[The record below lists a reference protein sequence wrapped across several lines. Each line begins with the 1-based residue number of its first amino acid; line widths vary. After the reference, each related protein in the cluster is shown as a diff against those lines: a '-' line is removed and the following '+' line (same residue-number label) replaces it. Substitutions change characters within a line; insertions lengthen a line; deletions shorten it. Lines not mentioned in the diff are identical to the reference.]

1 MRNNLNIDDFTL
13 GLALNS
19 DDAKNKQCILI
30 YYADYVIHLLEKY
43 IDSNKKYYITVTDR
57 ILRKKAE
64 KMFLEMKNVE
74 IVETEHSCKS
84 IKKGVSYV
92 LDLSNR
98 KNWSKHGLDDIGYS
112 IGKVSVIHAITHG
125 GLVCNI
131 NDSKAR
137 QYFLKEA
144 HVDKIVQCT
153 DKEHI
158 IKRTM
163 KTYFVSIKSQELY
176 RKGKVPSE
184 TKFMTY
190 TRYGGNFKLLKEQ
203 LVDKRVL
210 MGLKNWNPEVI
221 LNRNNDEVFNF
232 MKSNI
237 EKLPIRKIKHTLYNG
252 RHFLQP
258 YTKKGNIS
266 VITREKI
273 SNNKISYGT
282 LKKIKTFSIKD
293 YECYMLKKGDVL
305 VCSNDGH
312 DNIAVFEGE
321 EGTTTID
328 SHVFCIRFKENI
340 NPYYVKLFLQLALGQ
355 RYLTEAKRANMV
367 KDMDLKVLENI
378 LIPIIPMEEQEILVE
393 YFYSIKKSH
402 ENNTDKAKSSIL
414 DIDLNIRDTIF
425 KING

>member
-19 DDAKNKQCILI
+19 DDVKNKQCILI

-43 IDSNKKYYITVTDR
+43 IEANKKYYITVTDR

-64 KMFLEMKNVE
+64 RQFSEMKNVE
-74 IVETEHSCKS
+74 ILETEHSCKS
-84 IKKGVSYV
+84 IKKDVSYV

-98 KNWSKHGLDDIGYS
+98 KDWSKHGLDDIGYS

-144 HVDKIVQCT
+144 YVDKIVQCT

-163 KTYFVSIKSQELY
+163 KTYFVSIKAQELY
-176 RKGKVPSE
+176 RNDNVPNE
-184 TKFMTY
+184 TKFMSY
-190 TRYGGNFKLLKEQ
+190 IRYGKTFKLLKEE
-203 LVDKRVL
+203 LVDKKIL

-221 LNRNNDEVFNF
+221 LNRNNDEIFDF
-232 MKSNI
+232 MKSNT

-266 VITREKI
+266 VITREMV
-273 SNNKISYGT
+273 SNHKISYGT
-282 LKKIKTFSIKD
+282 LKKIKTFNIKD
-293 YECYMLKKGDVL
+293 YEGYMLKKGDVL
-305 VCSNDGH
+305 VCSNGGH

-328 SHVFCIRFKENI
+328 SHIFCIRFKENI

-355 RYLTEAKRANMV
+355 RYLNEAKKANMV

-378 LIPIIPMEEQEILVE
+378 LIPIIPIEEQETLVE
-393 YFYSIKKSH
+393 YYYSIKQSY
-402 ENNTDKAKSSIL
+402 ENNIEKVKKSFL
-414 DIDLNIRDTIF
+414 DIDLSVRDKLF
-425 KING
+425 KIDG